1 MSESW
6 REWARNWL
14 QKETVGQTRPLLGV
28 ADIDV
33 GSFAAHL
40 LKIDG

>member
-14 QKETVGQTRPLLGV
+14 QKETVAQTRPLGV

-33 GSFAAHL
+33 GSL
-40 LKIDG
+40 MRID